1 MFFKSKKKKGNVKMG
16 MNISI
21 DIDKVTVADGKVI
34 IDVDPNQK
42 GWFDAILMA
51 KNGVNS
57 PTSNPRMSSKSEMK
71 CLLCW
76 GRPRTARESLPRNL
90 LTAM

>member
-1 MFFKSKKKKGNVKMG
+1 MG

-51 KNGVNS
+51 KNYVKLSDLKPKDEFKIGMVWM
-57 PTSNPRMSSKSEMK
+57 T
-71 CLLCW
+71 
-76 GRPRTARESLPRNL
+76 TALAPIR
-90 LTAM
+90 